1 MSEASMKARPPFA
14 EGFVVIDG
22 GTAAAECGAASVV
35 EFGAQ
40 EAPEAPAAEEQDAPE
55 TQDAPDTSDAPEA
68 QRPSEMQQ
76 ACADGAAPERNP
88 LFRGKPWPAFVCT
101 GFQKCG
107 TTTLFGILSQHPD
120 VALCRDVKEPM
131 YYRVLGL
138 RRIGGKR
145 YYQARYYG
153 HLQAG
158 ERRLV
163 GEVNAG
169 LNFTACAEKVARD
182 FGPETK
188 FVFMMRNP
196 VERSYSAYR
205 YFLARGFLPFHVVR
219 YDRKLGHARAFDRYV
234 HEVLD
239 NPSHR
244 ACIMRKRLKY
254 LVFSQSN
261 YARCIREYLQHYP
274 LGNMHFM
281 VFEEFVDDQH
291 AACRELYDFLGVDD
305 APDIDY
311 ARHANCKPERA
322 VSGPHAKLMQW
333 AKGFVHYAFDEFLAM
348 RHWAPRLSAWCERRY
363 QGLRRRCVK
372 PDEDGAKMLPIT
384 RAYLQDYYN
393 DEVRDLEVL
402 LNRDLS
408 EIWF

>member
-1 MSEASMKARPPFA
+1 MSEANTKAQPPFA
-14 EGFVVIDG
+14 DGFVVIDG
-22 GTAAAECGAASVV
+22 GIAATPRGGASVL
-35 EFGAQ
+35 EFGAKASATAQ
-40 EAPEAPAAEEQDAPE
+40 EAAEEADALE
-55 TQDAPDTSDAPEA
+55 APSDAPEG
-68 QRPSEMQQ
+68 PQ
-76 ACADGAAPERNP
+76 APDAPDAAPARNP
-88 LFRGKPWPAFVCT
+88 QFRGKPWPAFVCT

-145 YYQARYYG
+145 YYRARYYG
-153 HLQAG
+153 HLQAD
-158 ERRLV
+158 EQRLV

-169 LNFTACAEKVARD
+169 LNFTACAGKVGRD
-182 FGPETK
+182 FGPDTK
-188 FVFMMRNP
+188 LVFMMRNP
-196 VERSYSAYR
+196 VERSYSAYK

-244 ACIMRKRLKY
+244 ACIMRKRLRY
-254 LVFSQSN
+254 LVFSQGN
-261 YARCIREYLQHYP
+261 YARCIREYLQHFP

-281 VFEEFVDDQH
+281 LFEEFIEDQH
-291 AACRELYDFLGVDD
+291 AACRELYDFLGIRD

-311 ARHANCKPERA
+311 AQHANCEPERP

-333 AKGFVHYAFDEFLAM
+333 AKGFFHYAFNEFFAM
-348 RHWAPRLSAWCERRY
+348 QHWAPRLSAWCERRY
-363 QGLRRRCVK
+363 QGLRKYCVR
-372 PDEDGAKMLPIT
+372 PDVDRSKMLPIT

-408 EIWF
+408 GIWF